1 MFRCFV
7 TRGSCRK
14 LEFSKMKK
22 REQKGTVCILLTASY
37 YTALLKHL
45 RHDLE
50 KRGGLVDILNEDG
63 FHIFLNAFK

>member
-1 MFRCFV
+1 M
-7 TRGSCRK
+7 
-14 LEFSKMKK
+14 
-22 REQKGTVCILLTASY
+22 CILLIASY
-37 YTALLKHL
+37 FTAFLKYL